1 MNPQEQFCH
10 NQNCWAY
17 GRKGEEHIVI
27 HSHKEK
33 RYRCKRC
40 RRTFSQTK
48 GTALYR
54 LHKPQEL
61 VFVVLP
67 CWRMALRFRRS
78 SPPSA
83 WTSGRSLAGKKK
95 PVLSAGECTSSWWR
109 PGMWSFRRFRPM
121 SCACGWWVG
130 LCGWQRL
137 WRWEAA
143 CGSAA
148 W

>member
-1 MNPQEQFCH
+1 MNPQKQFCH

-40 RRTFSQTK
+40 RRTPSLKRRAPPSIASTSP
-48 GTALYR
+48 R
-54 LHKPQEL
+54 SWSSWCS
-61 VFVVLP
+61 P

-83 WTSGRSLAGKKK
+83 
-95 PVLSAGECTSSWWR
+95 
-109 PGMWSFRRFRPM
+109 
-121 SCACGWWVG
+121 
-130 LCGWQRL
+130 
-137 WRWEAA
+137 
-143 CGSAA
+143 
-148 W
+148 

>member
-1 MNPQEQFCH
+1 MNPQKQFCH

-40 RRTFSQTK
+40 RRTFTQTK

-61 VFVVLP
+61 VFVVCSP

-78 SPPSA
+78 LPPSA
-83 WTSGRSLAGKKK
+83 
-95 PVLSAGECTSSWWR
+95 
-109 PGMWSFRRFRPM
+109 
-121 SCACGWWVG
+121 
-130 LCGWQRL
+130 
-137 WRWEAA
+137 
-143 CGSAA
+143 
-148 W
+148 